1 MSKKCIHKIGSAYDA
16 WWFLYNHPGL
26 CLRARNEV
34 SRKEADDLEKKGFV
48 VTRDRVGSAHGGG
61 GKCWREW
68 RHLLRHAIEENL
80 SIFYAKVDAS
90 GKVNDDASLNT
101 VPECWLEFGSMEYG
115 YPSQWHDETQD
126 IPYHDPSLDCG
137 EATFD
142 EALVALAKGVRRKY
156 GDYRDKEGQEGVCGR
171 PACADCEEIRKIQE
185 ARKVRSRSFSP
196 LPS

>member
-1 MSKKCIHKIGSAYDA
+1 MAKKHAHRIGSAYDA
-16 WWFLYNHPGL
+16 WWFLYYHPKF
-26 CLRARNEV
+26 CLRARNEI
-34 SRKEADDLEKKGFV
+34 SREKADDLEKRGFI
-48 VTRDRVGSAHGGG
+48 VTRDRAGDAPGEG

-137 EATFD
+137 GATFD
-142 EALVALAKGVRRKY
+142 MALVALAKGVRRRY
-156 GDYRDKEGQEGVCGR
+156 GDYKDRRGEEGTCGR
-171 PACADCEEIRKIQE
+171 PACADCEEITKMQE
-185 ARKVRSRSFSP
+185 ARMRQPSSSPP